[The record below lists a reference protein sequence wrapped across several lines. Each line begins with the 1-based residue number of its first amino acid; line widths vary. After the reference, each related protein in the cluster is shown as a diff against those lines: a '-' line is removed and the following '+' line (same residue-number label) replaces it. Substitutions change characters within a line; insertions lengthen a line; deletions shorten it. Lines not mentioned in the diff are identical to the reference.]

1 MTAVLLASS
10 ALLISGCG
18 DYETKLPNGYRLV
31 RTNASSIQIFEPSD
45 AGYRSSPAYRRR
57 DTVDGNAT
65 FHNSIVVP
73 PKIVAI
79 GCVGDIVYGI
89 VETSPD
95 SENATLTVPG
105 YFVLDT
111 RTGDVALGL
120 DKEGHLEKLKKLG
133 VKDAPVLTRDIRSF
147 RCPKATTDKSATTQS
162 SGDAKNSPK

>member
-1 MTAVLLASS
+1 MTVVLLASS
-10 ALLISGCG
+10 SLLLSGCG

-31 RTNASSIQIFEPSD
+31 RTNASSIQIFEPLD

-57 DTVDGNAT
+57 DTVNGNAT
-65 FHNSIVVP
+65 FHDSIVVP

-120 DKEGHLEKLKKLG
+120 NKESHLKRLNKLG
-133 VKDAPVLTRDIRSF
+133 IAHVAPLIRDIRSF
-147 RCPKATTDKSATTQS
+147 RCGQTATNKSAANS
-162 SGDAKNSPK
+162 SNGSRDSEK